1 MAKLTSPEV
10 NITFVEKGASAITRS
25 ERTVVALVL
34 KDGAEAATYTVY
46 GEATIP
52 DSLTPTSKSYVRDAL
67 KGYQTSPKKVL
78 VYCMPEDAENLDANY
93 TVMMNALQGLQWN
106 WLAIPTVETDGKTEE
121 IATWIKGLRDN
132 EKLMRKAVLPGTKAD
147 NEGIVNIT
155 SSLFDSDGTEHKPE
169 AVTPRIAGLICG
181 TPMTISATYAPLT
194 DYTDCTRLTKDEED
208 TAIGAGQLVFKYD
221 GEKVK
226 LSRAVNSFVTT
237 TDTKGESFKKIKIV
251 EIMDMI
257 YDDVKTTC
265 EDSYIGKYANS
276 YDNKCLL
283 ITAIQSY
290 FNELIR
296 SGLLASGSIEID
308 LDAQREYLQ
317 GEGEDVEDMTDQEIK
332 EANTGSHVYLKAT
345 VSILDAMEDIDIGIY
360 I

>member
-25 ERTVVALVL
+25 ERAVVALVL
-34 KDGAEAATYTVY
+34 KDAAAGVYTVY
-46 GEATIP
+46 GAATIP
-52 DSLTPTSKSYVRDAL
+52 DGLTEANTQYIKDAL
-67 KGYQTSPKKVL
+67 IGYQTAPKKVL
-78 VYCMPEDAENLDANY
+78 VYVMNEDTETETAY
-93 TVMMNALQGLQWN
+93 KSMMQDLEGLQWN
-106 WLAIPTVETDGKTEE
+106 WLAIPTVETDGKTSDV
-121 IATWIKGLRDN
+121 AAWIKGLRST
-132 EKLMRKAVLPGTKAD
+132 EKLMRKAVLPNINAD
-147 NEGIVNIT
+147 SEGIVNVT
-155 SSLFDSDGTEHKPE
+155 GTLTDSDGNVHAAES
-169 AVTPRIAGLICG
+169 VTPRIAGLICG

-194 DYTDCTRLTKDEED
+194 DYADCSRLTKDEADE
-208 TAIGAGQLVFKYD
+208 AVGNGELIFIYD

-226 LSRAVNSFVTT
+226 LNRAVTSFVTA
-237 TDTKGESFKKIKIV
+237 TDSKGESFKKIKIV

-296 SGLLASGSIEID
+296 SGLLASGSIDID
-308 LDAQREYLQ
+308 LDAQRNYLQ
-317 GEGEDVEDMTDQEIK
+317 SEGEDVEEMSDQDIR